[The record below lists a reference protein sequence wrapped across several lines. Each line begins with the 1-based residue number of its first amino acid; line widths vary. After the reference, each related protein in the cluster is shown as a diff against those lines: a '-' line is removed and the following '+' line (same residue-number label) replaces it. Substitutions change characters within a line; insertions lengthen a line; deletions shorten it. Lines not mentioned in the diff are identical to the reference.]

1 MLTGDLNLADVEW
14 AVLYRISDPQKF
26 LFNIRDPIKNI
37 RDISQATMRRVI
49 GDRTVN
55 DVLTTG
61 RQAISDDA
69 EDLTQQVLD
78 GYDMGISIQ
87 SIELKV
93 DFPDPVKPAVN
104 EVNSAKQEQEQ
115 AINNAEAAYNKVI
128 PKARGEAEK
137 LVSESEGYAT
147 ALLNRST
154 GDADKFKSI
163 LASYKQAP
171 EITRTRL
178 YLEVMEELLGRF
190 HAVTI
195 VDPEVKGL
203 VPVFSGIGT
212 GTTSQRAR
220 LGSTEHLPS
229 SSQIESQ
236 GLFSPEWQ
244 KQSADS
250 SRRVQ

>member
-1 MLTGDLNLADVEW
+1 MT
-14 AVLYRISDPQKF
+14 
-26 LFNIRDPIKNI
+26 
-37 RDISQATMRRVI
+37 
-49 GDRTVN
+49 
-55 DVLTTG
+55 
-61 RQAISDDA
+61 
-69 EDLTQQVLD
+69 
-78 GYDMGISIQ
+78 
-87 SIELKV
+87 EL
-93 DFPDPVKPAVN
+93 
-104 EVNSAKQEQEQ
+104 NSAKQEQEQ

-229 SSQIESQ
+229 SSQIESH